1 MKHLSS
7 YAINKEVDE
16 GYKPL
21 KVKLKTKQ
29 QPSPEALLLL
39 NLKKQGKESKNQETL
54 KEIKSKDT
62 REGSGAAPESPDHN
76 ESDKSNFDEESD
88 ESDKFDKDSDNG
100 DDQNEDFMKKHEPLP
115 KSFPTQVPRLANLEQ
130 QNRADVIE
138 ELVQANVLNEVRN
151 QLPKLLPKAVSN
163 ALKQTLVNLS
173 WPTPT
178 PSVDPSKYKL
188 KHHLYEKMFQTAT
201 YLKHPKHRLLY
212 DALQEL
218 MQIDELETRFGSTK
232 PSHTK
237 RTHND
242 QDLEDREGEKS
253 KKRRKIGHEVQNNE
267 IPSKHNSVWFQKSVE
282 EHPVQSWFNKLVD
295 PEEEP
300 KDHEYKDGPVTYFGK
315 LVKKIFIKDKIIKE
329 DVYGVAFELL
339 KGTCKNSIELEY
351 NMDQCSLDLT
361 DKIDWINPKG
371 LKEWT
376 YALSIT
382 KIKAARYKDEGT
394 KEMILYL
401 WSPSINK
408 YNKDAK
414 FRIYHWYPSPD
425 FPFLNQNNIE
435 DVYLMK
441 IQNKIRNIKGIEEYD
456 LVNALKM
463 YIHRSV
469 IKKRVKDV
477 QMGVESYQTKLN
489 LTKP

>member
-1 MKHLSS
+1 MTQPPMRIEEELCPINIRFPPNKSNVRIDPKDPQYEPIFDISLEILNNNTIYNTLTLTTKVPMIYMQQFWYIVYKNKQSNIYFFHLDFQCFEIRTELIRNALQISLRQPNIQFIS
-7 YAINKEVDE
+7 PHYSAKGERKLTFGMPIPKAILRGGIKDSQVYADYVTKYPQAQIA
-16 GYKPL
+16 P
-21 KVKLKTKQ
+21 KLKIGK
-29 QPSPEALLLL
+29 
-39 NLKKQGKESKNQETL
+39 GKESKKQAIL
-54 KEIKSKDT
+54 KESKRKDIG
-62 REGSGAAPESPDHN
+62 EGLGAAPKSLDHSSSSKDSSESGTDDKTESEKEDH
-76 ESDKSNFDEESD
+76 DEN
-88 ESDKFDKDSDNG
+88 SDNG

-138 ELVQANVLNEVRN
+138 ESVQANVLNEVRN

-253 KKRRKIGHEVQNNE
+253 KKRRKIGIGESL
-267 IPSKHNSVWFQKSVE
+267 SKKSKDQDEPPYFKRE
-282 EHPVQSWFNKLVD
+282 E
-295 PEEEP
+295 PEE
-300 KDHEYKDGPVTYFGK
+300 HEYKDGSMTYFGK

-339 KGTCKNSIELEY
+339 KGTCKNSVELKY
-351 NMDQCSLDLT
+351 NMDQ
-361 DKIDWINPKG
+361 
-371 LKEWT
+371 
-376 YALSIT
+376 
-382 KIKAARYKDEGT
+382 
-394 KEMILYL
+394 
-401 WSPSINK
+401 
-408 YNKDAK
+408 
-414 FRIYHWYPSPD
+414 
-425 FPFLNQNNIE
+425 
-435 DVYLMK
+435 
-441 IQNKIRNIKGIEEYD
+441 
-456 LVNALKM
+456 
-463 YIHRSV
+463 
-469 IKKRVKDV
+469 
-477 QMGVESYQTKLN
+477 
-489 LTKP
+489 